1 MKLLKPF
8 ISFII
13 AIVVG
18 ISCLPSFVLAED
30 NSEDVTFWGPYTLDV
45 SLPDAPNRV
54 LLSDGIS
61 LKEGYFEKYV
71 DRVNFTTNAR
81 SAYDQLVEGSDGDG
95 VGDFLIDDSYFVE
108 DDTFSDRQVAFYT
121 ICTTTITTNPDDT
134 IDDTIDD
141 TTAELK
147 PEIWAALFTFTR
159 DYPEVFW
166 LSGQF
171 LIGFRLNGAQLACV
185 LLLKDSSS
193 SYDIRE
199 DEFQSESSIRSVIE

>member
-18 ISCLPSFVLAED
+18 ISCLPPFVLAED

-81 SAYDQLVEGSDGDG
+81 SAYDKLVEGSDGDG
-95 VGDFLIDDSYFVE
+95 VDDFLIDDSYFVE
-108 DDTFSDRQVAFYT
+108 DDTFFDRQVTAYT
-121 ICTTTITTNPDDT
+121 VCTATITTNPSDA
-134 IDDTIDD
+134 I
-141 TTAELK
+141 AQLG
-147 PEIWAALFTFTR
+147 PEISAALFTFTR
-159 DYPEVFW
+159 DHPEVFW
-166 LSGQF
+166 LSGRF
-171 LIGFRLNGAQLACV
+171 SWGYLTSGDQLTCM
-185 LLLKDSSS
+185 LLL
-193 SYDIRE
+193 
-199 DEFQSESSIRSVIE
+199 

>member
-18 ISCLPSFVLAED
+18 ISCLPPFVLAED

-95 VGDFLIDDSYFVE
+95 VDDFLIDDSDFVE
-108 DDTFSDRQVAFYT
+108 DDVFMNNQVAFYT
-121 ICTTTITTNPDDT
+121 ICTTTITTNSNDT
-134 IDDTIDD
+134 IDDIIDD
-141 TTAELK
+141 TIAELK
-147 PEIWAALFTFTR
+147 PEI
-159 DYPEVFW
+159 
-166 LSGQF
+166 
-171 LIGFRLNGAQLACV
+171 
-185 LLLKDSSS
+185 
-193 SYDIRE
+193 
-199 DEFQSESSIRSVIE
+199 